1 MAAYKQCTFILIL
14 SLSVAVSG
22 SVFDV
27 ITITEIE
34 QLVRKSLECRH
45 VPGMTLSVVK
55 GDDVWARGFGSADIS
70 AGVPVDNSTLFA
82 IGSVTKSFTMV
93 LLGIL
98 LTEKKLDWTAK
109 VMDILGPE
117 YGFVDEYRTRESTLK
132 DLLSHRTG
140 VDSIDVGILAGYP
153 KTVTREQLCK
163 NMKMVPE
170 RMPFRD
176 TFIYNNFMYM
186 LLGHVAEKLG
196 GDTWENLVTSRVLK
210 PIGMTSTKLMLD
222 PVDVYEKKA
231 ARPYT
236 YKDGIFQNGTKE
248 LYTIHPLEPA
258 GAILSNG
265 VDMAKYI
272 RFIINMGKTDKGEQL
287 LDSALLTLS
296 LISVIPRN
304 DDVTKKMSLT
314 RPEFPVSDLHL
325 GYGQAWVEAF
335 YRGYRRIWHS
345 GGLFSYITLLWIF
358 PEQKFGLFAS
368 TNGPGLS
375 ESQSTAMRTTFYHV
389 ADCLLG
395 LEPWINITTS
405 CTFPEPWRTANDTDS
420 STVEDA
426 VVLTNA
432 KKYEGFYIS
441 PYVSGIRVEE
451 DDTSNTSMRF
461 RMGNMGGALY
471 ATVDKDRFLMEIRT
485 PWELSVMFI
494 DQNNVTLKT
503 NVTFL
508 WTGDHVNTLQ
518 AHFPVP
524 VNFTRRT
531 HAGEAATNACDP
543 LSHQGCIPL

>member
-117 YGFVDEYRTRESTLK
+117 YGFVDEYRARESTLK

-140 VDSIDVGILAGYP
+140 LDSLNLGILAGFSN
-153 KTVTREQLCK
+153 VTREQLCK
-163 NMKMVPE
+163 NMKLVPE

-196 GDTWENLVTSRVLK
+196 GDTWENLVTSRVLQ
-210 PIGMTSTKLMLD
+210 PIGMTSSKLMLKPAD
-222 PVDVYEKKA
+222 AYQMKT
-231 ARPYT
+231 ARPYI
-236 YKDGIFQNGTKE
+236 YKDGMFQNGTKE
-248 LYTIHPLEPA
+248 IYDLHPLEPA

-287 LDSALLTLS
+287 LDPELLKRS
-296 LISVIPRN
+296 LFAVIPV
-304 DDVTKKMSLT
+304 DGGTYLK
-314 RPEFPVSDLHL
+314 RPEFPVSDVDL
-325 GYGQAWVEAF
+325 GYGQGWFESV
-335 YRGYRRIWHS
+335 YRGYHLIRHS
-345 GGLFSYITLLWIF
+345 GGVFSYITDLWIF
-358 PEQKFGLFAS
+358 PEHNFGLFAS
-368 TNGPGLS
+368 MNGPAGNSEIMALS
-375 ESQSTAMRTTFYHV
+375 STVYHV
-389 ADCLLG
+389 TDRLLG
-395 LEPWINITTS
+395 LEPWINTTTA
-405 CTFPEPWRTANDTDS
+405 CTFPKPWRTANDSDIPP
-420 STVEDA
+420 VENA
-426 VVLTNA
+426 VLTNA
-432 KKYEGFYIS
+432 KKYEGFYSS
-441 PYVSGIRVEE
+441 PILSGFRIEL
-451 DDTSNTSMRF
+451 DGTSNTSLRF
-461 RMGNMGGALY
+461 KMGRLGGILY
-471 ATVDKDRFLMEIRT
+471 STVDKDRFLMEIRS
-485 PWELSVMFI
+485 PWEFYIALM
-494 DQNNVTLKT
+494 DKNNVTAKT
-503 NVTFL
+503 NVTFM
-508 WTGDHVNTLQ
+508 WDGDHVNTLHT
-518 AHFPVP
+518 HFPGP
-524 VNFTRRT
+524 LNFTRRT
-531 HAGEAATNACDP
+531 QAGGEAANACDP
-543 LSHQGCIPL
+543 RSHPGCIPIVG